1 MNTSETVITP
11 KLFQYIPLIEKILL
25 VALVIG
31 TILALME
38 IDMTVVTISLFGL
51 AATFF
56 LRAFQPP
63 KEIRQSENETFGF
76 SELLTL
82 SIIPKVL
89 WISSAV
95 SSIGVA
101 FYLINFE
108 NKGYK
113 QMLLIGIMSI
123 GAGLVLFTIFLLTG
137 VKHLKIIV
145 PVLLRAIPVSLA
157 AIYFFLK

>member
-1 MNTSETVITP
+1 MNTTEPSVTS

-25 VALVIG
+25 VALLIG
-31 TILALME
+31 TILAIME
-38 IDMTVVTISLFGL
+38 IDLTIARISLFVL

-63 KEIRQSENETFGF
+63 KEIEQSENETFGF
-76 SELLTL
+76 SELLAR

-95 SSIGVA
+95 SAIGIA
-101 FYLINFE
+101 FYLNNFE

-113 QMLLIGIMSI
+113 EMLLIGIMSI
-123 GAGLVLFTIFLLTG
+123 GAGLVLLTVFLVTG
-137 VKHLKIIV
+137 VKHLKTIV
-145 PVLLRAIPVSLA
+145 PVVLRAVPASLA